1 MFNTI
6 LAQSWERSLLFNPN
20 QEKIYFIPTRI
31 NDSQAWILPANF
43 FIRSNEWTIVFEL
56 DEVRIY
62 LNMELGSHICLHKKM
77 SGSEMK
83 QFEREWVAFQ
93 SSNDETFDLQEF
105 HFLN

>member
-43 FIRSNEWTIVFEL
+43 FIRSNEWTIVFEF
-56 DEVRIY
+56 DKVCIY
-62 LNMELGSHICLHKKM
+62 LNVELGTHICLHKKM
-77 SGSEMK
+77 SGSEIK
-83 QFEREWVAFQ
+83 QFEKQWVAFQ

>member
-43 FIRSNEWTIVFEL
+43 FIRSNEWTIVFEF
-56 DEVRIY
+56 DKVCIY
-62 LNMELGSHICLHKKM
+62 LNVELGFDVYLG
-77 SGSEMK
+77 SGRPTIVKDS
-83 QFEREWVAFQ
+83 A
-93 SSNDETFDLQEF
+93 N
-105 HFLN
+105 